1 MKVIELEDLFG
12 FHFQKMRFLF
22 LLPGSEAKRTL
33 KNFVNYFF
41 FFFFVIIL
49 LCFVLFPYSL
59 EIN

>member
-41 FFFFVIIL
+41 FSFL
-49 LCFVLFPYSL
+49 
-59 EIN
+59 

>member
-22 LLPGSEAKRTL
+22 LLPGSEAKRTV

-41 FFFFVIIL
+41 FLFCNHSFVF
-49 LCFVLFPYSL
+49 CFVPLLS
-59 EIN
+59 